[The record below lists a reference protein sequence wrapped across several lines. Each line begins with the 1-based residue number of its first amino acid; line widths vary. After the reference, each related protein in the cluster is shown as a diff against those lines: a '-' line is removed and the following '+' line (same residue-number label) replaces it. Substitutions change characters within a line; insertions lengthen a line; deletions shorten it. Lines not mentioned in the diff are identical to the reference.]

1 MRKILIALI
10 GVYRYLISPLMGNHC
25 RFYPSCSD
33 YAQTAIGRFGVL
45 RGGWLSL
52 RRVGKCH
59 PWHEGG
65 LDPVPDKN
73 KELIKED

>member
-1 MRKILIALI
+1 MRKLFIILIGA
-10 GVYRYLISPLMGNHC
+10 YRYMISPFLGNNC

-33 YAQTAIGRFGVL
+33 YAQTAIQRHGLL

-52 RRVGKCH
+52 RRVSCCH

-65 LDPVPDKN
+65 LDPVPDK
-73 KELIKED
+73 KED